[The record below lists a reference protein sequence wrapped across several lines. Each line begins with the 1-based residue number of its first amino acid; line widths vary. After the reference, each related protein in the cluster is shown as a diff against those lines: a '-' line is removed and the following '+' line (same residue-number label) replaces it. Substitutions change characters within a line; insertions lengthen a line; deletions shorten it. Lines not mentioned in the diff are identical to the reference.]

1 MSAIRTVPIL
11 AALIV
16 GAALPAGAQIA
27 FLRTLDASVGPTVY
41 FVRQGS
47 DADANSRTGT
57 WAGAQGSVRVGRIDI
72 QVRGLFGSLSGSSPG
87 LAQRVRETGM
97 GVTLALRPWLDL
109 GVDVE
114 ALRLSSDLAVMVWRL
129 YGVRAAVSQPLGFA
143 GLTGRAE
150 FTIYPLTSV
159 AAARPLRRPM
169 RAEVG
174 VSYATGLLPLE
185 VSFGYRVESIDFE
198 DTNDLRLAGLLVGVT
213 LRHGH

>member
-1 MSAIRTVPIL
+1 MSAPWTVPIL
-11 AALIV
+11 AALAL
-16 GAALPAGAQIA
+16 GAVLPANAQTGL
-27 FLRTLDASVGPTVY
+27 LRTLDVSGGPTMY
-41 FVRQGS
+41 LVRQGS
-47 DADANSRTGT
+47 DVDANSRSGT
-57 WAGAQGSVRVGRIDI
+57 WVGAQAAVRAGRISV
-72 QVRGLFGSLSGSSPG
+72 QVRGLLGSLSGSSTG

-97 GVTLALRPWLDL
+97 SVTIALRPWLGV

-129 YGVRAAVSQPLGFA
+129 YGVRAAVSQPLGFP
-143 GLTGRAE
+143 GLSGRAE
-150 FTIYPLTSV
+150 FTIYPFTSV
-159 AAARPLRRPM
+159 AAARPLRRPL

-213 LRHGH
+213 LRPGR

>member
-1 MSAIRTVPIL
+1 MSATRTVPIL
-11 AALIV
+11 AALV
-16 GAALPAGAQIA
+16 LGAALPANAQTG
-27 FLRTLDASVGPTVY
+27 FLRTLDVSGGPTMY
-41 FVRQGS
+41 FVRQGT
-47 DADANSRTGT
+47 DVDANSRTGT
-57 WAGAQGSVRVGRIDI
+57 WAGAQGSVREGRIDI

-87 LAQRVRETGM
+87 LAQRVRETGL
-97 GVTLALRPWLDL
+97 GVTMPVRPWLDV

-129 YGVRAAVSQPLGFA
+129 YGVRAAVSHSLGLR
-143 GLTGRAE
+143 GLAGRAE

-174 VSYATGLLPLE
+174 LSYVTPLLPLE
-185 VSFGYRVESIDFE
+185 VGFGYRVESIDFE

-213 LRHGH
+213 VRHGR